1 MISRFSV
8 TFSAVISYFGAGCC
22 IKLDPTFLT
31 KLRFRV
37 AFNLLNILSFAAT
50 PEWGSAHKTTSGD
63 YSQEQLKVGMIFSSF
78 AEVSLWLFEGHK
90 SKLPQA
96 SPVQG
101 EDLKSRPH
109 NMAVEDKRNQQRV
122 KEKGGE
128 MAEVVEEQIGQVLTL
143 VCCDVYACQERAN
156 YRKLPLY

>member
-1 MISRFSV
+1 
-8 TFSAVISYFGAGCC
+8 
-22 IKLDPTFLT
+22 
-31 KLRFRV
+31 
-37 AFNLLNILSFAAT
+37 
-50 PEWGSAHKTTSGD
+50 
-63 YSQEQLKVGMIFSSF
+63 MIFSSF

-90 SKLPQA
+90 SKLPQT

-128 MAEVVEEQIGQVLTL
+128 MAEVVEDQIGQVLTF